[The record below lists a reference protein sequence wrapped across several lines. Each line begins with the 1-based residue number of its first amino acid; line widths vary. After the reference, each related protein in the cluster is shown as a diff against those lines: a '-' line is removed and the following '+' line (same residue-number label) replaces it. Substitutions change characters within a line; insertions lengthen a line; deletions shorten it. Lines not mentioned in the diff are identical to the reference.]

1 MQSNVTWKIIKIPMI
16 YNLILETWMSFAVF
30 LLDLLL
36 LKITL
41 RREFQPFRN
50 ESKSRET
57 TYIIMQYT
65 NKFISWH
72 DESLVL
78 MFSVYFIFPVF
89 KANQSFLLEF
99 NVLYN
104 LILNMEMF
112 TYHVIKISSKILL
125 LSCEH
130 MPSKLETPFCW
141 HNIYPWHLPLK
152 SKENW

>member
-1 MQSNVTWKIIKIPMI
+1 MNVVCRFSLGPTTAKN
-16 YNLILETWMSFAVF
+16 Y
-30 LLDLLL
+30 
-36 LKITL
+36 LKAGISV
-41 RREFQPFRN
+41 EFQTFRN

-72 DESLVL
+72 DESLVF

-89 KANQSFLLEF
+89 KANQLFLLEF

-112 TYHVIKISSKILL
+112 TYHAIKISSKILL

-141 HNIYPWHLPLK
+141 HSIYSWHLPLK